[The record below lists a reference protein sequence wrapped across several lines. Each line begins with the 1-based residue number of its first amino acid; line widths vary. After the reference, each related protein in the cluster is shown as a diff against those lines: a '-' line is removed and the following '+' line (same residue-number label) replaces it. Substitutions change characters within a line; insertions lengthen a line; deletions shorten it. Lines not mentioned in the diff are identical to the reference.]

1 MVYFRENPKLNS
13 WMTGEI
19 PIYGTPPDDDPRSY
33 TKILLIFFEE
43 LLAPV
48 VNGQAGEAEVAADIV
63 ALPELERLRVACFIQ
78 IWDLVYTCFQ
88 FFLFLDDF
96 LATFG

>member
-1 MVYFRENPKLNS
+1 M
-13 WMTGEI
+13 
-19 PIYGTPPDDDPRSY
+19 
-33 TKILLIFFEE
+33 
-43 LLAPV
+43 

-88 FFLFLDDF
+88 FCLFLDDF